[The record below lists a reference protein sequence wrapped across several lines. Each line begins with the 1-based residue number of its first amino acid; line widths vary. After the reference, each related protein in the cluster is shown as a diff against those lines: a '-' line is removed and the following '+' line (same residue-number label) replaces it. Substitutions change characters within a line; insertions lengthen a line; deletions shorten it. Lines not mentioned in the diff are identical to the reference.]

1 MDKRVLIEYSDIRE
15 EIKELRRR
23 IEKMRMEIST
33 LNETVVTDSVSCGKK
48 GKKPIR
54 TVKIQGR
61 PIKYITKRQETLEKL
76 IEQMERKELELL
88 ELTIQAEEYIESMKK
103 SELRMIFRMCF
114 LDDLPY
120 YKIAEKMNK
129 SFPNREI
136 AYTDENI
143 RKKIQR
149 FFENVPKCPGK
160 MC

>member
-1 MDKRVLIEYSDIRE
+1 MDKSILIEYSDMRE
-15 EIKELRRR
+15 EIKELRKR
-23 IEKMRMEIST
+23 IEKIRTEVIE
-33 LNETVVTDSVSCGKK
+33 LEKTVVTDSVSCGKR

-54 TVKIQGR
+54 TVKIQGK
-61 PIKYITKRQETLEKL
+61 PIRYISKKQDVLERL
-76 IEQMERKELELL
+76 AERMEKKELELL
-88 ELTIQAEEYIESMKK
+88 ELTVQAEEYIESIEK

-120 YKIAEKMNK
+120 YKIAKKMNE

-136 AYTDENI
+136 AYTDENV